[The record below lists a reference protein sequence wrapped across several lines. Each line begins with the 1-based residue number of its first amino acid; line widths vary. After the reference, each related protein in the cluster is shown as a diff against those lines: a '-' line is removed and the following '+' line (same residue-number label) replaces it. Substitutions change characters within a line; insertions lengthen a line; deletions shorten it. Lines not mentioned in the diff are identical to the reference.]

1 MIVPIT
7 EVADWRL
14 CDEEFLR
21 SFRLPQKG
29 AGVLALRF
37 PFPRESRITFDEA
50 SHKYTIDGLQAR
62 RSVTALLHQYA
73 SEFAPERALHAMKNG
88 REWGQK
94 KAAMEEQN
102 MGTEDNDIL
111 QRWQQNGEIARA
123 RGHLLH
129 WQGPK
134 RLRAL

>member
-7 EVADWRL
+7 AIADWRL
-14 CDEEFLR
+14 PDAEFLR
-21 SFRLPQKG
+21 SFCLPQKG
-29 AGVLALRF
+29 AGALALRF
-37 PFPRESRITFDEA
+37 PLPRESRITFDEA
-50 SHKYTIDGLQAR
+50 SHKYTIDGLQAP
-62 RSVTALLHQYA
+62 RSVTGLLH
-73 SEFAPERALHAMKNG
+73 EFSPEFSPERALHAMKTG

-94 KAAMEEQN
+94 KAALQEQN
-102 MGTEDNDIL
+102 LGTEDDDIL